1 MGAQKRL
8 SGIKVH
14 TRDCAVAADRLSGLT
29 YKELSKKYDIK
40 TSNLS
45 RILSKDE
52 IKEVLDAGINH
63 MVSLTPLAVNVH
75 LEAMKD
81 EDNKALK
88 LKAAET
94 ILKTTSI
101 MPGNVQNQTINNIVN
116 IQNNQTLSPSVS
128 NAIGSM
134 FKNEDE
140 DLIEAEVIDG

>member
-1 MGAQKRL
+1 MLKL
-8 SGIKVH
+8 ISPSSEIHLK
-14 TRDCAVAADRLSGLT
+14 
-29 YKELSKKYDIK
+29 SK
-40 TSNLS
+40 SSCLLVLN
-45 RILSKDE
+45 SKLNSTNS
-52 IKEVLDAGINH
+52 IIPGVFNITA
-63 MVSLTPLAVNVH
+63 
-75 LEAMKD
+75 
-81 EDNKALK
+81 

-94 ILKTTSI
+94 VLKTTSI